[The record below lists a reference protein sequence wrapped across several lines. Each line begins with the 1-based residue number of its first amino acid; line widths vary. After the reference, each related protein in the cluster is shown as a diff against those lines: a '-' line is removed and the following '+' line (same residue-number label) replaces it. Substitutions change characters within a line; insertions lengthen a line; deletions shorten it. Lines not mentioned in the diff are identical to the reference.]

1 MNFLIKLLA
10 NKNFENVSPDS
21 PDFFSIQRKVLR
33 KNKIIRDVFT
43 EFHQYFLKLEKQ
55 YSDGFGKR
63 IELGTGS
70 FSIKL
75 LDSKILSSDVVKNK
89 YIDLKLD
96 AEKMK
101 LKNNSVK
108 SFFLQ
113 NVFHHIANPTLFFK
127 ECERVLSKGGIVII
141 LEPYHNFI
149 SKILYSRI
157 SNNEYFDKN
166 EIKWSLKKKSRM
178 SFANQAQS
186 YKIFVRDK
194 KKFKKL
200 YPNLNIVHISLA
212 HNSFRYLF
220 SGGIYFKQLFPNF
233 FFTYLKK
240 LEKILKPF
248 HKYFAIH
255 WIVVLKKNN
264 NL

>member
-21 PDFFSIQRKVLR
+21 PDFFLIQRKVLR

-43 EFHQYFLKLEKQ
+43 EFHKYFLKLEKK
-55 YSDGFGKR
+55 YSDGIGKR
-63 IELGTGS
+63 IELGSGS

-75 LDSKILSSDVVKNK
+75 SDNKILSSDVIKNK
-89 YIDLKLD
+89 HIDLKLD

-108 SFFLQ
+108 SLFLQ
-113 NVFHHIANPTLFFK
+113 NVFHHIANPSLFFE
-127 ECERVLSKGGIVII
+127 ECERVLTKGGVVII
-141 LEPYHNFI
+141 LEPYYNFI
-149 SKILYSRI
+149 SKILYRRI
-157 SNNEYFDKN
+157 SFNEYFDKN
-166 EIKWSLKKKSRM
+166 EIKWSYRKKSRM

-200 YPNLNIVHISLA
+200 FPKIHIIHTSLA
-212 HNSFRYLF
+212 QNFFRYLF

-255 WIVVLKKNN
+255 WIIVLKKK
-264 NL
+264 